1 MSFSSN
7 LFLRED
13 GLVATIDYTR
23 RSQNEHDTPLVEDV
37 QAVAPVR
44 YITHETV
51 SGSGALH
58 AVTDGGRWFERTG
71 GTFQE
76 RKVVNT
82 NGDPERII
90 MVVAAVFTGA
100 ALTESGSVYV
110 YSFNGDGGSAVPA
123 QRRPYERMAS
133 ESFDHARIVFIANHT
148 GGSYLAVSDAG
159 GVYMWGPYD
168 TDKFPYIDPDP
179 DFFTVRKVDPAMFDD
194 ERVEFV
200 AANGNESCAVTESGH
215 CIFWHGEYMG
225 NSWPV
230 HGRESI
236 FWRLGPDDF
245 EGEKPVMVSMATNK
259 RLVVT
264 DQGSLWMQGTC
275 DKADGEGPQFVLL
288 HSESF
293 VRVPR
298 DMLGGTDVTVA
309 HAAEKKTI
317 VATADGSVWRLVA
330 RSTRQIY
337 PPTACDAFRVYNPGS
352 AGVRAGRFVRDAERE
367 LAVCMSANERL
378 GAASGLQALS
388 GEPELLR
395 LIVQAGRPLD
405 LRQKSTWALARLLG
419 GWRLLPGGDA
429 DRQRDIE
436 STPVETRA

>member
-44 YITHETV
+44 YITHETI
-51 SGSGALH
+51 SGLRTLH
-58 AVTDGGRWFERTG
+58 VVTDDGRWFERTG
-71 GTFQE
+71 GALKEHKVFNTDGDRE
-76 RKVVNT
+76 RITMVVAVVNT
-82 NGDPERII
+82 S
-90 MVVAAVFTGA
+90 V

-110 YSFNGDGGSAVPA
+110 SSSIADGGSAVPA
-123 QRRPYERMAS
+123 QRRQYERMAP
-133 ESFDHARIVFIANHT
+133 ESFDHARIVFITNRAA
-148 GGSYLAVSDAG
+148 GSYLALSDAG

-168 TDKFPYIDPDP
+168 LGKFPYSDPDP

-200 AANGNESCAVTESGH
+200 AAYGSESCAVTESGR
-215 CIFWHGEYMG
+215 CIFWYGGRMG
-225 NSWPV
+225 SSWPV

-245 EGEKPVMVSMATNK
+245 EGEKPVMVSMATDK

-264 DQGSLWMQGTC
+264 DKGSLWMQGTC

-298 DMLGGTDVTVA
+298 GMLGGTDVTVA
-309 HAAEKKTI
+309 HAAEKKII

-330 RSTRQIY
+330 RSTHQIY
-337 PPTACDAFRVYNPGS
+337 PPTACDAVRVYKPGPG
-352 AGVRAGRFVRDAERE
+352 GVRAGRFVRDAERE
-367 LAVCMSANERL
+367 LAVCMSAHERL

-395 LIVQAGRPLD
+395 LILQAGWPLD
-405 LRQKSTWALARLLG
+405 VRRKSTWALARLLG
-419 GWRLLPGGDA
+419 GWAWLPGGDA
-429 DRQRDIE
+429 GREGGIE
-436 STPVETRA
+436 STAAETRA